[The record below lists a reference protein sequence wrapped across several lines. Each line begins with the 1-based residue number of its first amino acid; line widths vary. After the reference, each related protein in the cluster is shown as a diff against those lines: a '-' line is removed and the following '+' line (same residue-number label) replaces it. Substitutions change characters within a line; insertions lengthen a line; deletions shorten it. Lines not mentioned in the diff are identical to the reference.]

1 MTDPLLE
8 ATEALRQWGG
18 GRSGQSITRARVLAS
33 LEKKNRRANRRAVMV
48 IPLAALLIGSV
59 ALAATRGHLPAALQN
74 WLTAHA
80 AAGTKRTNELAR
92 TVPHKANHARAAQDP
107 NDAGTSSNSSSTATV
122 DTAVPRERLDV
133 ESNGMVRAK
142 PSATRSSV
150 QDAARERS
158 PSDEKPISEEE
169 YERYRVA
176 HDAHFVRRDPRAAL
190 EAWSEYLA
198 YSPSGRLAVEA
209 RYNRALCLLR
219 LGRNQEAI
227 AALKP
232 FTDGTYGAYRQRD
245 ARRLL
250 STLYPDAG

>member
-1 MTDPLLE
+1 VTDPLLE
-8 ATEALRQWGG
+8 ATDALRQWGA
-18 GRSGQSITRARVLAS
+18 SHSQQSMTRARVLSS
-33 LEKKNRRANRRAVMV
+33 LERKNRRSNRRAVMV
-48 IPLAALLIGSV
+48 FPLAALLIGSV
-59 ALAATRGHLPAALQN
+59 ALAATRGYLPAPLQN
-74 WLTAHA
+74 WLAEHA
-80 AAGTKRTNELAR
+80 PAGAKHTSELAR
-92 TVPHKANHARAAQDP
+92 TFPQKANHARAAQDP
-107 NDAGTSSNSSSTATV
+107 NDAGTLRHSSSAATV
-122 DTAVPRERLDV
+122 DAAVPREQLDV
-133 ESNGMVRAK
+133 DRSGTDRPK
-142 PSATRSSV
+142 PGATRSSV
-150 QDAARERS
+150 VNPARERS
-158 PSDEKPISEEE
+158 PSVEKPISEEE

-198 YSPSGRLAVEA
+198 HSPSGRLAVEA

-245 ARRLL
+245 AKRLL